1 MHRDQLQ
8 RKISEWTWAQKILI
22 EVNIKLGKNIMW
34 KVKFTTVISNAD
46 VLDKGIL
53 AFLEM

>member
-1 MHRDQLQ
+1 MHREQLQ

-34 KVKFTTVISNAD
+34 KVKITTVISNAD

>member
-34 KVKFTTVISNAD
+34 KVKITTVISNAD